1 MARTVTQTANRK
13 RYALCVRNT
22 GYPASLEVRKV
33 YRVKGDREGSSHGL
47 IRVIDESGESY
58 LYPERYFVDIE
69 LPKAAEKLLSTS
81 N

>member
-1 MARTVTQTANRK
+1 MLRFFAMTPRII
-13 RYALCVRNT
+13 
-22 GYPASLEVRKV
+22 
-33 YRVKGDREGSSHGL
+33 GDRNRCPLGSSQGL

-69 LPKAAEKLLSTS
+69 LPKTAEKLLSSS